1 VGDHKSEG
9 SWRSLHLR
17 EVYEQ
22 KLHTSGI
29 LWAMLQNKQKP
40 GYCTEHYNV
49 NAEANYLC
57 EDMPEAESK
66 TQEELSLH

>member
-1 VGDHKSEG
+1 M
-9 SWRSLHLR
+9 HLR

-29 LWAMLQNKQKP
+29 VWAMLQNKQKP

-49 NAEANYLC
+49 NAEAAMNGKRHGKMGGL
-57 EDMPEAESK
+57 AK
-66 TQEELSLH
+66 TGTTEC